1 MQIELIFTFLGV
13 IFSAYFSSAEL
24 SFTAANPVKIR
35 IWADNGKIGAKKTM
49 SMLENREN
57 ILTMILVGNTL
68 ANILAT
74 SYATL
79 YFLTLGLFTEFQIVI
94 IISFIILIFGELI
107 PKSVVRE
114 MPNQAVLFFVLT
126 IRWIRVLLFP
136 VTWPVQK
143 IIQGILFLVRSK
155 PEEIRA
161 VVTRD
166 EFGRSISLSHKSG
179 VIDDREKEYIH
190 NVIDFSHRTAG
201 EIQTPRPDITGLPV
215 IADIEEARALFI
227 QSGFSKLLIWSDT
240 IDEINGFI
248 VIHDLLQNPQSIEE
262 IVRPIKVYPESK
274 LVFEMLREFQEINM
288 SIAAVVNEYGSTSGI
303 VTMEDLV
310 EEIFGEFEDE
320 YDENHN
326 TIKMLSNGDLIMG
339 GRADIEEL
347 NKSYN
352 LGIPDGD
359 YETIA
364 GYILDNTD
372 HFPLKNE
379 KFIIGKL
386 EFTVLRASA
395 KSIDYLK
402 IHALT

>member
-1 MQIELIFTFLGV
+1 
-13 IFSAYFSSAEL
+13 
-24 SFTAANPVKIR
+24 
-35 IWADNGKIGAKKTM
+35 
-49 SMLENREN
+49 
-57 ILTMILVGNTL
+57 GNNL

-79 YFLTLGLFTEFQIVI
+79 YFLTLGLFSEIQII
-94 IISFIILIFGELI
+94 LIISLVILIFGELV
-107 PKSVVRE
+107 PKSIVRE
-114 MPNQAVLFFVLT
+114 MPNQAVIFFVLT
-126 IRWIRVLLFP
+126 IRWIRILLFP

-143 IIQGILFLVRSK
+143 IIRGILFLAKSQ
-155 PEEIRA
+155 PEEIKA

-179 VIDDREKEYIH
+179 IIDEREKEYIH
-190 NVIDFSHRTAG
+190 NVIDFSYRTAG
-201 EIQTPRPDITGLPV
+201 EIQTPRPDVVGLPV
-215 IADIEEARALFI
+215 NADIEEAKSLFI
-227 QSGFSKLLIWSDT
+227 QSGFSKLLIWSDN
-240 IDEINGFI
+240 IDEIIGFI
-248 VIHDLLQNPQSIEE
+248 VIHDLLQNPKTIKD

-274 LVFEMLREFQEINM
+274 LVFEMLREFQENNM

-326 TIKMLSNGDLIMG
+326 TIKMLSNGDLVMG
-339 GRADIEEL
+339 GRASIEEL

-352 LGIPDGD
+352 LEIPDGD

-364 GYILDNTD
+364 GYILENTD
-372 HFPLKNE
+372 HFPVKNE
-379 KFIIGKL
+379 KIIIGRL
-386 EFTVLRASA
+386 EFTILRASA

-402 IHALT
+402 IH

>member
-1 MQIELIFTFLGV
+1 MHIELIFTLVG
-13 IFSAYFSSAEL
+13 ILFSAYFSSAEL

-35 IWADNGKIGAKKTM
+35 IWADNGKKSAKRTM
-49 SMLENREN
+49 QYLENRED
-57 ILTMILVGNTL
+57 ILTMILVGNNL

-79 YFLTLGLFTEFQIVI
+79 YFLTLGLFSEIQII
-94 IISFIILIFGELI
+94 LIISLVILIFGELV
-107 PKSVVRE
+107 PKSIVRE
-114 MPNQAVLFFVLT
+114 MPNQAVIFFVLT
-126 IRWIRVLLFP
+126 IRWIRILLFP

-143 IIQGILFLVRSK
+143 IIQGILFLAKSQ

-166 EFGRSISLSHKSG
+166 EFGRSISMSHKSG
-179 VIDDREKEYIH
+179 IIDEREKEYIH

-201 EIQTPRPDITGLPV
+201 EIQTPRPDVVGLPV
-215 IADIEEARALFI
+215 TAGIEEAKSLFI
-227 QSGFSKLLIWSDT
+227 QSGFSKLLIWSDN
-240 IDEINGFI
+240 IDEIIGFI
-248 VIHDLLQNPQSIEE
+248 VIHDLLQNPRTIKE

-274 LVFEMLREFQEINM
+274 LVFEMLREFQENNM
-288 SIAAVVNEYGSTSGI
+288 SIAAVVNEFGSTSGI

-326 TIKMLSNGDLIMG
+326 TIKMLSNGDLVMG
-339 GRADIEEL
+339 GRASIEEL

-364 GYILDNTD
+364 GYILENTD
-372 HFPLKNE
+372 HFPIKNE
-379 KFIIGKL
+379 KMIIGRL
-386 EFTVLRASA
+386 EFTILRASA

-402 IHALT
+402 IHTLT